1 MSKYEKLIE
10 YIINDE
16 EDKARQLFHE
26 IVVEKSREIY
36 ESLMDEDEMYE
47 MGHGYVGGDPVE
59 SLVDEVTG
67 DEEGMQEAADDD
79 MDMDMDMDADMGAEL
94 DDVEGDM
101 GAMDAEMDAEQDME
115 GDIQDRVMDLEDA
128 LDELKAEF
136 DTLMADE
143 GDADMGDADDE
154 DSAED
159 EEDVE
164 DSDEEDQEEALQEAR
179 AKKDDKKK
187 KLMDA
192 DKKNMSEAARLREY
206 TEKLGDIYKQDPAKG
221 EGHEVGKGGSVSV
234 DKKSIVAGKND
245 MGGTTANIVK
255 GGTEQDPDNKPVPE
269 PKNEYSKGKT
279 EVKDAKEW
287 KNKVGGST
295 GSFKQKAPAAKTGEE
310 GGTNNRSP
318 LAK

>member
-47 MGHGYVGGDPVE
+47 MGHGHVGGDPVE

-67 DEEGMQEAADDD
+67 DEEGMQEAADDS
-79 MDMDMDMDADMGAEL
+79 MDMDMDMEMDAEL
-94 DDVEGDM
+94 DDTNGDLDS
-101 GAMDAEMDAEQDME
+101 MDAEMDSDDGM
-115 GDIQDRVMDLEDA
+115 GDDIQDRVMDLEDA

-136 DTLMADE
+136 DALMADDDSDDMDDMD
-143 GDADMGDADDE
+143 DAA
-154 DSAED
+154 D

-164 DSDEEDQEEALQEAR
+164 DSDEDDQEEALQEAR

-192 DKKNMSEAARLREY
+192 DKKHMSEAARLREY
-206 TEKLGDIYKQDPAKG
+206 TEKLGDVYKQDPAKG

-234 DKKSIVAGKND
+234 DKKSVVAGKND
-245 MGGTTANIVK
+245 MGGSTANIAK
-255 GGTEQDPDNKPVPE
+255 GGSEQDPDNKPIPE
-269 PKNEYSKGKT
+269 PKNEYAKGKT
-279 EVKDAKEW
+279 DVKHANEW
-287 KNKVGGST
+287 KNKVGGNT

-310 GGTNNRSP
+310 GGTNERSP